1 MHYHSF
7 DPDTRGV
14 PPLSPLSP
22 PPSAREK
29 LSGREE
35 VTKEQRSI
43 KEGRQS
49 EVPQFK
55 RHARVITSDD
65 EFEHEL
71 KQAQEALVVVDFI
84 TEQ

>member
-14 PPLSPLSP
+14 PPLCPLSP

>member
-1 MHYHSF
+1 M
-7 DPDTRGV
+7 
-14 PPLSPLSP
+14 
-22 PPSAREK
+22 K
-29 LSGREE
+29 
-35 VTKEQRSI
+35 KELRSI

-55 RHARVITSDD
+55 RHARVIISDE